1 MLVNNN
7 YLKNHINQN
16 FKFPVLVH
24 IFGNENGQT
33 SVSKVVIIS

>member
-7 YLKNHINQN
+7 YFNHINQN
-16 FKFPVLVH
+16 FKFPVLVY

-33 SVSKVVIIS
+33 SISKVGIIS